1 MFPPAAGWIAP
12 GKEVRALARAGR
24 SRHIDVVPT
33 ETTMRFV
40 NLAGSAM
47 MLFGS
52 VALAAEGD
60 PLRVSGDGV
69 NVRARPESGAPILRQ
84 VNREEPV
91 IELGRAGDWFEV
103 RLPDRDTRGWI
114 HGSLLTTVEGQP
126 VAAAAATPPAAPV
139 APSPAPQVAPRAVP
153 EVAAAPPAPVATAP
167 QGGASAGQDQPG
179 AAPMAAA
186 GDAATAD
193 ALTRFRAT
201 VTQLND
207 RAVAAAG
214 VDLFTG
220 AEAAGDGTVQVTA
233 TEAWGVV
240 PEGGQQSFMNTL
252 FGRWQEAAGPGRRL
266 RLQIV
271 DESGQVLSER
281 SGP

>member
-1 MFPPAAGWIAP
+1 
-12 GKEVRALARAGR
+12 
-24 SRHIDVVPT
+24 
-33 ETTMRFV
+33 MRFV
-40 NLAGSAM
+40 NLAGSAV

-91 IELGRAGDWFEV
+91 IELGRAGDWVEV

-114 HGSLLTTVEGQP
+114 HGSLLTTGDGP
-126 VAAAAATPPAAPV
+126 LAAAAAPPPAAPV
-139 APSPAPQVAPRAVP
+139 APSPAPQAPSSCAGGGGRLRPPGRRA
-153 EVAAAPPAPVATAP
+153 AAAPARAAR
-167 QGGASAGQDQPG
+167 GGADGRRGRLRNGNAV
-179 AAPMAAA
+179 A
-186 GDAATAD
+186 
-193 ALTRFRAT
+193 RFRAT

-252 FGRWQEAAGPGRRL
+252 FGRWQEAAGPGRPL

-271 DESGQVLSER
+271 DETGQVLSER

>member
-1 MFPPAAGWIAP
+1 
-12 GKEVRALARAGR
+12 
-24 SRHIDVVPT
+24 
-33 ETTMRFV
+33 MRLV
-40 NLAGSAM
+40 NLAGSAV
-47 MLFGS
+47 MLFGG

-60 PLRVSGDGV
+60 ALRVSGDGV

-91 IELGRAGDWFEV
+91 VELGRQGDWFEV

-114 HGSLLTTVEGQP
+114 HGSLLTTVDGQP
-126 VAAAAATPPAAPV
+126 VAAAAATPPAAP
-139 APSPAPQVAPRAVP
+139 APAPQATPRSAPQVAATPPAP
-153 EVAAAPPAPVATAP
+153 AAAPPQGQQQPDAAPRAAAADPATAN
-167 QGGASAGQDQPG
+167 AVA
-179 AAPMAAA
+179 
-186 GDAATAD
+186 
-193 ALTRFRAT
+193 RFREN

-214 VDLFTG
+214 VDLFTEVAPAG
-220 AEAAGDGTVQVTA
+220 AGTVQVTA

-252 FGRWQEAAGPGRRL
+252 FGHWQEAAGAGRPL

-271 DESGQVLSER
+271 DETGQVLDER